1 MPEATRIRIPRWIQL
16 VGLPVV
22 LLLAFLL
29 ARTLGHVLFLFL
41 TAAVIAFTL
50 NPLVRELTRRRLPR
64 GLSVALVSTLFATVV
79 HRDHRR
85 ARDRRRLRDALRGRA
100 DRRVPDRGGRG
111 LGPDRGRGRRRPA
124 PGLARRPRPRGNQD
138 RAAARRPHRVD
149 RRRRRLG
156 LRAGRDLVRAGRR
169 ALGDPPP
176 LLDRA
181 RRRDHDLHAPR
192 HAAARARDRP
202 PLPARRGAAAHTA
215 HRAGAVGLRPRP
227 GDPLGGDRDER
238 RRRDVDP
245 RQDRP
250 RRGRRPVRAPLRDL
264 DGVRRGD
271 PVHRPVALGRPA
283 GPLRARRR
291 PGRGALGRGAL
302 RLHLPGGG
310 PRRRPERHGE
320 RAPAP
325 PAPRHLR
332 APRRRRAVRDPG
344 RARRAAHD
352 GRRPGD
358 LGVLPRADRPRA
370 VGRGGAGRRRR
381 GARATPAATRGCGRR
396 RTLRRAVRRA
406 EPLRFAA

>member
-64 GLSVALVSTLFATVV
+64 GLSVALVSTLFATVFIGIIV
-79 HRDHRR
+79 ALGTVVVSETRSGAERI
-85 ARDRRRLRDALRGRA
+85 DAYLTEEDAASGQTGR
-100 DRRVPDRGGRG
+100 
-111 LGPDRGRGRRRPA
+111 RGRRRPV
-124 PGLARRPRPRGNQD
+124 PGLARRPRPRGNPD

-202 PLPARRGAAAHTA
+202 PLPAGRGAAAHAA

-291 PGRGALGRGAL
+291 PGRGALGRRAL

-310 PRRRPERHGE
+310 PRRRPERDGE

-332 APRRRRAVRDPG
+332 APRRR
-344 RARRAAHD
+344 
-352 GRRPGD
+352 
-358 LGVLPRADRPRA
+358 
-370 VGRGGAGRRRR
+370 
-381 GARATPAATRGCGRR
+381 
-396 RTLRRAVRRA
+396 
-406 EPLRFAA
+406 